1 LGGIPRLFEKDA
13 GMTGSFSF
21 FNVDDFCKRNN
32 YTHDTLAAELH
43 VSRATVFNW
52 KKDPRGLPRVVLLA
66 LAALEANPELR
77 SSNMQLD
84 SRQKAYRRGTFQIL
98 KG

>member
-1 LGGIPRLFEKDA
+1 
-13 GMTGSFSF
+13 MTGAFSSL
-21 FNVDDFCKRNN
+21 NVDDFCKRNN
-32 YTHDTLAAELH
+32 YTYDTLASELH

-66 LAALEANPELR
+66 LAALDANPELR
-77 SSNMQLD
+77 SSTVQLD
-84 SRQKAYRRGTFQIL
+84 SRQKAYRRGSYQIL

>member
-1 LGGIPRLFEKDA
+1 MTDASTLFDLDE
-13 GMTGSFSF
+13 
-21 FNVDDFCKRNN
+21 FCRRNS
-32 YTHDTLAAELH
+32 YTHDTLASELH

-52 KKDPRGLPRVVLLA
+52 KKDPRGLPRVVSLA

-77 SSNMQLD
+77 TSNKQLD
-84 SRQKAYRRGTFQIL
+84 SRQKAYRRDSYQVL

>member
-1 LGGIPRLFEKDA
+1 
-13 GMTGSFSF
+13 MTGTFPL
-21 FNVDDFCKRNN
+21 FNLDEFCKRNS
-32 YTHDTLAAELH
+32 YTHDTLASELH

-77 SSNMQLD
+77 TCHMQLD
-84 SRQKAYRRGTFQIL
+84 SRQKAYRRGSYQVL

>member
-1 LGGIPRLFEKDA
+1 MNDA
-13 GMTGSFSF
+13 ASPF
-21 FNVDDFCKRNN
+21 DLDEFCKRNS
-32 YTHDTLAAELH
+32 YTHETLASELH

-77 SSNMQLD
+77 TSHKQLD
-84 SRQKAYRRGTFQIL
+84 GRQKAYRRGSYQVL